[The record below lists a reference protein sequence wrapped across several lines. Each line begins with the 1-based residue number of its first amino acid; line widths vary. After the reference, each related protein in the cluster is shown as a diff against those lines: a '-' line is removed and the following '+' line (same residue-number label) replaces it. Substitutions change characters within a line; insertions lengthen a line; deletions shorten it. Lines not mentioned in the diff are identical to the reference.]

1 MEESQVLNCQVFSY
15 NWTAENAKSVQ
26 RPDFCYNFK
35 LCLFSQNFHKM
46 RVAGI
51 KSRTAASE
59 VLSARYQR
67 ATTCLR
73 TQWAACDA
81 TKQRRAPFFPPY
93 PFAYKSCCPNHLSC
107 RVQSPLSADLFRYP
121 VPVIKIKK
129 VSIRQK
135 SLSTYHPKSTWVTV
149 LFRHCTSAERRSKLY
164 ILYYGYSDAWLS
176 DTWA

>member
-1 MEESQVLNCQVFSY
+1 
-15 NWTAENAKSVQ
+15 
-26 RPDFCYNFK
+26 
-35 LCLFSQNFHKM
+35 M

-67 ATTCLR
+67 ATTCPR

-121 VPVIKIKK
+121 VPVIKKK
-129 VSIRQK
+129 RFRFDR
-135 SLSTYHPKSTWVTV
+135 SLKVLTTPKVHGSQLCFATAQVLNADPNYMYCIMVTV
-149 LFRHCTSAERRSKLY
+149 TPDCP
-164 ILYYGYSDAWLS
+164 ILEPKHTFKYQ
-176 DTWA
+176 